1 MSKKTKKTNVNIG
14 IRCFICGQQYGQKVM
29 DMHMHSYFHHEA
41 IEKIKGSEQ
50 LHKCWACDVS
60 VMGLEQ
66 YKEHI
71 ATRKHKQS
79 LFKLHG
85 KRNKRKP
92 LQVDYNINLTDNEL
106 KALYDLRQQDRRER
120 KNLDKC
126 SICLHS
132 FPEQEWD
139 KHMHG
144 IVHHQAVEQMKG
156 SEHEHKCWACEISV
170 MGISAFKQHIDT
182 QYHKQKLL
190 EFIKNRKL
198 GQNTVDYSVE
208 FNELKDL
215 CAQRDQQKFMQKKEK
230 IEKWKEAKRQ
240 KTWRFIQPEIT
251 AENEHCTI
259 PFMANEEFTADQ
271 LLPSCQFFSLWENL
285 NDHPASI
292 QYNLNL
298 PIQREE
304 SLLNTNRSNWPLVK
318 RPCLERPSENI
329 PQEMSAQGT
338 RPNPDGKDT
347 DVCVNDVTPETDDGT
362 AAEPTCAPGLVQM
375 RMEANIPSLIATGG
389 VCLTRKA
396 ASGNEDAVPNP
407 PLQKHTHSKKSM
419 LKVNR
424 ATSQSEQSMTRE
436 GMIGQEPY
444 VDSLP
449 PVSLLAEMFESQTSE
464 NDLEI
469 IENVQPHTVHVKKNK
484 SNECDT
490 EQGETSLEHPSSFEA
505 ISCNVQKT
513 KKKKQDVSHNLNPKT
528 NNKISKKRKV
538 NKLISLSLKE
548 EELSSSL
555 ENVGEQLFQ
564 AYSTLQSAYT
574 EVQHLLSVKQE
585 VTSEMASLRA
595 KRIKILQDIKNPGDL
610 QELNTS

>member
-1 MSKKTKKTNVNIG
+1 MSKKTKKFNVNVCK
-14 IRCFICGQQYGQKVM
+14 RCLLCGQQYGQKVV
-29 DMHMHSYFHHEA
+29 DFHMHSYFHHEA

-50 LHKCWACDVS
+50 LHKCWACDAPM
-60 VMGLEQ
+60 MGLEQ

-71 ATRKHKQS
+71 ATRKHKKS
-79 LFKLHG
+79 LFKLQG
-85 KRNKRKP
+85 ERNRRRP
-92 LQVDYNINLTDNEL
+92 LQVDYNVNLTDNEL
-106 KALYDLRQQDRRER
+106 KALDDLRQQEKEKRTDLE
-120 KNLDKC
+120 KC
-126 SICLHS
+126 SICLHR

-139 KHMHG
+139 KHMHCY
-144 IVHHQAVEQMKG
+144 IHHQAIEEMKG

-170 MGISAFKQHIDT
+170 MGISAFKQHIIAKS
-182 QYHKQKLL
+182 HKQKLL
-190 EFIKNRKL
+190 EFIKNREL
-198 GQNTVDYSVE
+198 GENTVDYSVE
-208 FNELKDL
+208 FNDLKDL
-215 CAQRDQQKFMQKKEK
+215 CAQRDQQKIMKRKEK
-230 IEKWKEAKRQ
+230 IEKWKEAKRH
-240 KTWRFIQPEIT
+240 KTWRFIHPEIT

-259 PFMANEEFTADQ
+259 PFMENEEFTTDQ
-271 LLPSCQFFSLWENL
+271 LPPSCQFFSLWENP
-285 NDHPASI
+285 NDHPAFI
-292 QYNLNL
+292 QHNLNL
-298 PIQREE
+298 HTQREE
-304 SLLNTNRSNWPLVK
+304 SILNTDRSNWPLVES
-318 RPCLERPSENI
+318 PCLERPSESI
-329 PQEMSAQGT
+329 PQEMSAHGT
-338 RPNPDGKDT
+338 RPNPDGKGT

-362 AAEPTCAPGLVQM
+362 AAEPTCAPRPIQM
-375 RMEANIPSLIATGG
+375 RMGANIPNLIATGG

-396 ASGNEDAVPNP
+396 ATAVPNP
-407 PLQKHTHSKKSM
+407 PHSKKSM
-419 LKVNR
+419 LDVNR

-436 GMIGQEPY
+436 GMTGQEPY

-449 PVSLLAEMFESQTSE
+449 PVSLMAEMFESQTSE

-469 IENVQPHTVHVKKNK
+469 IEKVQPRTTRVKKNK

-513 KKKKQDVSHNLNPKT
+513 KKKKQDVSHNQNPKT

-585 VTSEMASLRA
+585 VTSEMASLRT
-595 KRIKILQDIKNPGDL
+595 KRIKILQDMKNPDDQ
-610 QELNTS
+610 QEVLNAS